1 MASNLRYIYI
11 FLIHIFNQS
20 KYFIAVF
27 ISFMFFLVSLQ
38 KSGIFYIGDWDYFI
52 IPCGLIIKYTNYVKI
67 IFVIIIII
75 IIIILI

>member
-27 ISFMFFLVSLQ
+27 ISFMFFQVIISHR
-38 KSGIFYIGDWDYFI
+38 YIGDWDYFI
-52 IPCGLIIKYTNYVKI
+52 TLCGLIIKYTNYVKT

-75 IIIILI
+75 IIILI